1 MGQAF
6 SNINVG
12 NNPHAWIQNPRKCD
26 VTMPTKH
33 FKHPKPHGLDGI
45 DDLLWNEFSTAI
57 DKHVSRIDR
66 GMKCAV
72 YLLIVLVLAYFA
84 IQMMRSFV
92 RFKIDESMLYFIFL
106 GIYFV
111 GVIGLI
117 FFLMAVRSKNQEIDV
132 EIKNVCD
139 AYGARFESKGYLVEY
154 LTEHTGPCRPKGA
167 RAARVIVFPP
177 VPNFHATDLEEPEK
191 DDVLDMENWLSKPT

>member
-1 MGQAF
+1 MRG
-6 SNINVG
+6 SR
-12 NNPHAWIQNPRKCD
+12 IQKNCD
-26 VTMPTKH
+26 VTMPRKH

-72 YLLIVLVLAYFA
+72 YGLILVVFAYTVM
-84 IQMMRSFV
+84 QVMRPLSH
-92 RFKIDESMLYFIFL
+92 FKLDMGIIYFIFI
-106 GIYFV
+106 GVYSV
-111 GVIGLI
+111 GVLA
-117 FFLMAVRSKNQEIDV
+117 FLCFIMAVRSKNQKIDV

-139 AYGARFESKGYLVEY
+139 AYSSRFESKGYLVEY

-177 VPNFHATDLEEPEK
+177 VPDFHVTDLEEPK
-191 DDVLDMENWLSKPT
+191 DDVLDVENWLSKPK